1 MKKPIFCFMLF
12 LTMLLPAC
20 GQADTS
26 PDRQSE
32 TSLPSVS
39 AEDRLP
45 APTDGPAAAYSVPEA
60 WQELNASFARDDSSQ
75 YNNAVLNLKYLGDA
89 FALFEFRLMEGSE
102 DEDSAFD
109 TIISG
114 VMRVSEDGSAVYE
127 TSDDA
132 ENPLTIRLT
141 LTSTDGSLSAD
152 VTHSEDFVISPD
164 GHYDFIEAYI
174 EVSDAAS
181 IAILEHLPTA
191 ATSLNHNNGEYT
203 INFPDALVSDWFYS
217 VEAVFND
224 SGVTLAKFLIAK
236 DLSAVFRADD
246 DMTPIL
252 IYGTAQPMMDAYVMD
267 VQYEE
272 DNAAK
277 PDGDEALGE
286 PNYEPRRLVEVM
298 LPGGVFMRTGA
309 AHIPQAVIPCD
320 LPYTLTAVSEDDSI
334 ATVDE
339 NGVVTAVAQGEV
351 VIDCVIT
358 CGDGIANIGLVIN
371 VTDDLEI
378 EDYNE

>member
-1 MKKPIFCFMLF
+1 
-12 LTMLLPAC
+12 
-20 GQADTS
+20 
-26 PDRQSE
+26 
-32 TSLPSVS
+32 
-39 AEDRLP
+39 
-45 APTDGPAAAYSVPEA
+45 
-60 WQELNASFARDDSSQ
+60 
-75 YNNAVLNLKYLGDA
+75 
-89 FALFEFRLMEGSE
+89 
-102 DEDSAFD
+102 
-109 TIISG
+109 
-114 VMRVSEDGSAVYE
+114 
-127 TSDDA
+127 
-132 ENPLTIRLT
+132 
-141 LTSTDGSLSAD
+141 
-152 VTHSEDFVISPD
+152 
-164 GHYDFIEAYI
+164 
-174 EVSDAAS
+174 
-181 IAILEHLPTA
+181 
-191 ATSLNHNNGEYT
+191 
-203 INFPDALVSDWFYS
+203 
-217 VEAVFND
+217 
-224 SGVTLAKFLIAK
+224 
-236 DLSAVFRADD
+236 
-246 DMTPIL
+246 
-252 IYGTAQPMMDAYVMD
+252 MD